1 MTFWYWKRDRS
12 MDCVNRRK
20 LKNPE
25 IVPHKYSLLIFD
37 TKEKAI
43 PGRKDSIIL
52 PTKGAG
58 TTGRP

>member
-1 MTFWYWKRDRS
+1 